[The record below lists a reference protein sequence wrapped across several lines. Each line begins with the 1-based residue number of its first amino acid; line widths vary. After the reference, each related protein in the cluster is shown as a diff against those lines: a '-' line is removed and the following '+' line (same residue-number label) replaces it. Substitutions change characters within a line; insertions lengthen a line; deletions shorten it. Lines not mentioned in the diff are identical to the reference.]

1 MLSPA
6 DLPPEVR
13 GGGAAPAAPQVMPS
27 ISAASAA
34 VVATPLTTAQSG
46 SSAPS
51 TMVPVAIEG
60 DWRDLLRAELVAAI
74 RSGQEDGQLF
84 DRLSGDFERVVY
96 GTALEKTRGK
106 RLEAASLLGVG
117 RNTITRKIQELS
129 LEEPQVR
136 SDFGGLASR

>member
-1 MLSPA
+1 
-6 DLPPEVR
+6 
-13 GGGAAPAAPQVMPS
+13 
-27 ISAASAA
+27 
-34 VVATPLTTAQSG
+34 
-46 SSAPS
+46 
-51 TMVPVAIEG
+51 MVPVAIEG